1 MNIKKLTMI
10 AAMTMCACAFAK
22 GIYFVSGGD
31 FRKWDLKYT
40 LETTEAN

>member
-1 MNIKKLTMI
+1 MNMKKLMTTMAVAI
-10 AAMTMCACAFAK
+10 AATTFAK